1 MSADWYGIAGTIHRT
16 TEKAVCVMLGDGS
29 WFWLPL
35 SAVKTYSYDHGD
47 SSDVLIGERIES
59 VEIREWFESKCDLP
73 LLGGRQNVTPLKI
86 AMPAVKPKKTRRREQ
101 RRKVRKPVPF
111 EGPLPTRNRLA
122 DGPGIKF

>member
-1 MSADWYGIAGTIHRT
+1 MSADWYGIAGTIAHAT
-16 TEKAVCVMLGDGS
+16 AKAVCVKLQDGS
-29 WFWLPL
+29 PLWLPL
-35 SAVKTYSYDHGD
+35 GAVKTFGYDHDD
-47 SSDVLIGERIES
+47 SPEVLVGERIES
-59 VEIREWFESKCDLP
+59 IEIRGWFAAKCDLP
-73 LLGGRQNVTPLKI
+73 LLGGGQNVTPLRI